1 MCLEHSSFELG
12 QVRFEVKGISKETS
26 SVLAFEDS
34 SCSSMICYHNKMTG
48 STGNTFAKDSLLL
61 VYLHLHDSC

>member
-1 MCLEHSSFELG
+1 MCLEHSSFEVG
-12 QVRFEVKGISKETS
+12 QVKFEVKGISKGTL

-34 SCSSMICYHNKMTG
+34 SCNFMICCHNKMTG
-48 STGNTFAKDSLLL
+48 SIGNTFAKDSLHL